1 MTESQAPAAILWDL
15 DGVLVDSRAA
25 HLEAWRALCEETGR
39 PFDRE
44 YFERTFGLRNED
56 IIRGYWTEVP
66 ADERR
71 RLEQRKERL
80 FRERARGRIRP
91 LPGAADLVRE
101 AMRRGVRQAIVS
113 STPPENIALVL
124 RELGLEGAFDTIVSG
139 DDVSRGKPDPEGFLL
154 AARRLG
160 VDPARCVVVEDAPA
174 GVEAGRRAG
183 ARTLG
188 VAAQRD
194 PAELGAD
201 TAVRDLTE
209 PLARRLLFGD

>member
-15 DGVLVDSRAA
+15 DGVLVDSRDA

-91 LPGAADLVRE
+91 LPGAAELVRE
-101 AMRRGVRQAIVS
+101 AIRRGLRQAIVS

-124 RELGLEGAFDTIVSG
+124 RELGLEGAFDAIVSG
-139 DDVSRGKPDPEGFLL
+139 DDVSRGKPDPGGFLL

-188 VAAQRD
+188 VAARRD

-201 TAVRDLTE
+201 AAVRDLTE